1 MGFCYYSLC
10 GGVAL
15 GCSCLGAG
23 TVSEG
28 AVEQF
33 VEITLP
39 VSFCPSFI

>member
-1 MGFCYYSLC
+1 MGFCYCSLC

-23 TVSEG
+23 RVSEG
-28 AVEQF
+28 AGEQF

-39 VSFCPSFI
+39 VLFYPSFI